1 MLGRAFVLQRDA
13 MPGLYPPI
21 EAYDD
26 GRLDVGDG
34 QSLYWET
41 CGNPAG
47 RPALVLHGG
56 PGSGCTPGVRRFFDP
71 AAFRIVL
78 FDQRNCGRSLP
89 HAGDVAVSLAAN
101 TTPHLIADIEALR
114 VRFGVE
120 RWLVFGSSWGSALGL
135 AYAEQHPN
143 RVSALVLSH
152 ASVGR
157 SADIH
162 WLYHGVGRYF
172 PQAWDRF
179 WAGAGVDAPDA
190 NLIDAYHRLLSD
202 PDPAVR
208 AKAAQDWCDW
218 EAAVISID
226 PRHKPPERYL
236 DPRFRMVFAR
246 IVTHYF
252 THHCWLEDDQL
263 LRDAGRLAEIPGAI
277 VQGRL
282 DLGSPLEGPWKL
294 AQAWPKAQ
302 FVVVDQAGHET
313 TTPGMLESIVAAIDR
328 FADGS

>member
-1 MLGRAFVLQRDA
+1 
-13 MPGLYPPI
+13 MPQLHPPI
-21 EAYDD
+21 EPYAS
-26 GRLDVGDG
+26 GMLDVGDG
-34 QSLYWET
+34 QSLYWER
-41 CGNPAG
+41 CGNPDG

-71 AAFRIVL
+71 QKFGVVL

-89 HAGDVAVSLAAN
+89 HASDPAVSLAAN

-114 VRFGVE
+114 LHLGIDH
-120 RWLVFGSSWGSALGL
+120 WLVFGSSWGSALGL
-135 AYAEQHPN
+135 AYAEQHPQ

-157 SADIH
+157 WADIH
-162 WLYHGVGRYF
+162 WLYHGVGRHF
-172 PQAWDRF
+172 PEAWERF
-179 WAGAGVDAPDA
+179 WAGAGVSAPDA
-190 NLIDAYHRLLSD
+190 DLIAAYHRLLGD

-208 AKAAQDWCDW
+208 EKAAQDWCDW

-252 THHCWLEDDQL
+252 SHHCWLEDGQL
-263 LRDAGRLAEIPGAI
+263 LRDAGRLANIPGAI

-282 DLGSPLEGPWKL
+282 DLGSPLEGPRRL

-302 FVVVDQAGHET
+302 LVVVDEAGHET
-313 TTPGMLESIVAAIDR
+313 TTPGMLESIVGAIDR
-328 FADGS
+328 VAGDI

>member
-1 MLGRAFVLQRDA
+1 MLGRD
-13 MPGLYPPI
+13 MPQLHPSI
-21 EAYDD
+21 EPYAH
-26 GRLDVGDG
+26 GMLDVGDA

-41 CGNPAG
+41 CGNPDG

-56 PGSGCTPGVRRFFDP
+56 PGSGCTPGVRRYFDP
-71 AAFRIVL
+71 AKFRIVL

-89 HAGDVAVSLAAN
+89 HASDPTVSLAAN
-101 TTPHLIADIEALR
+101 TTPHLIADIETLR
-114 VRFGVE
+114 RRLGVE

-135 AYAEQHPN
+135 AYAEQHPE
-143 RVSALVLSH
+143 RVSALVISH
-152 ASVGR
+152 ASVSR
-157 SADIH
+157 WADIH

-172 PQAWDRF
+172 PDAWERF
-179 WAGAGVDAPDA
+179 RAGAGVNASNA
-190 NLIDAYHRLLSD
+190 NLIEGYHRLLDS

-226 PRHKPPERYL
+226 PRHMPPERYR

-252 THHCWLEDDQL
+252 SHRCWLEDGQL
-263 LRDAGRLAEIPGAI
+263 LRDAARLAQIPGAI

-282 DLGSPLEGPWKL
+282 DLGSPLEGPWTL
-294 AQAWPKAQ
+294 ARAWPASK
-302 FVVVDQAGHET
+302 FVVVDEAGHET
-313 TTPGMLESIVAAIDR
+313 TTPGMLESILAAIDR
-328 FADGS
+328 FAGDN